1 MKKTIAL
8 LLALSLCVGLC
19 LVGAKEAPEGIWTD
33 HAATG
38 FDGGSGTAE
47 DPYRIATPE
56 QLALLAANIQRRNPN
71 DSYAGKSFLLV
82 NDLDLSA
89 HRWIPI
95 GGGAQANGGSGYA
108 FHGDFDGNGKTIR
121 GLYVDESGRKF
132 SAGLFGFYTGGVIKN
147 LMVEDAYVKTEGEY
161 DEDYYGYPEAAGILI
176 GDGTQGYG
184 LTTLVENCH
193 VSGTVETNTVQ
204 AGGLVGY
211 SSYSVFRNCSVQVQ
225 IKGSTFAGGFV
236 GSDWEGTYE
245 NCTAK
250 GSVEGFYS
258 VGGFAGQF
266 FCTKLADHC
275 LTEASVTATGSHT
288 GGFVGY
294 LEYLDGV
301 LDEPTRLT
309 ACVALGQVENQ
320 RQEDSTRTGGFA
332 GTAGAAVLEKCH
344 TASPVTTLIP
354 RPDATGGF
362 FGYWFGG
369 EATGCSFDKEK
380 NSDLSAIGVAN
391 AQEEASV
398 EAGSSMA
405 VLAHICE
412 DYYEGHEW
420 DPELTIDQA
429 ATCEGEGLQSVHCLR
444 CGSSSGEY
452 LPIAPIGHDYGA
464 WAVEKAPTATEA
476 GVEVRSC
483 NHCQKRQEREIPPT
497 GGIPNTGDSIA
508 LAALC
513 LALSAAAGAGLWIGK
528 KKEQ

>member
-8 LLALSLCVGLC
+8 LLALCLCVGLC

-33 HAATG
+33 YAATG
-38 FDGGSGTAE
+38 FDGGAGTAE
-47 DPYRIATPE
+47 DPYRIATPV
-56 QLALLAANIQRRNPN
+56 QLALLAANIQRRIPD
-71 DSYAGKSFLLV
+71 DSYAGKSFVLV

-147 LMVEDAYVKTEGEY
+147 LTVEDAYVKTEGEY
-161 DEDYYGYPEAAGILI
+161 DEDYYGYREAAGILI
-176 GDGTQGYG
+176 GDGSQGYG

-193 VSGTVETNTVQ
+193 VSGTVETSTVQ

-211 SSYSVFRNCSVQVQ
+211 SSYSVFRSCSAQVQ

-245 NCTAK
+245 NCTVK

-266 FCTKLADHC
+266 FCTMLADHC

-332 GTAGAAVLEKCH
+332 GTAGAAVLKKCH

-369 EATGCSFDKEK
+369 EAIGCSFDKEK
-380 NSDLSAIGVAN
+380 NADLSAIGVAN
-391 AQEEASV
+391 AQEEASI

-420 DPELTIDQA
+420 DPELTVDQA

-444 CGSSSGEY
+444 CGSSRGEY
-452 LPIAPIGHDYGA
+452 LPIAPIGHDYSA
-464 WAVEKAPTATEA
+464 WAVEKAATATEA
-476 GVEVRSC
+476 GVEARYC
-483 NHCQKRQEREIPPT
+483 NHCQKRQAREIPPT
-497 GGIPNTGDSIA
+497 GGIPNTGDPIA